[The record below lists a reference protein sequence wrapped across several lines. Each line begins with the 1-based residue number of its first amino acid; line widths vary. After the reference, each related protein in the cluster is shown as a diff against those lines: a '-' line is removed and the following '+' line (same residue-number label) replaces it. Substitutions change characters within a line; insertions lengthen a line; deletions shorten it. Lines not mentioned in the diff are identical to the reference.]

1 MLAAHQRLRRS
12 DDFRRTVR
20 RGSRSS
26 RSTVVVHLLRD
37 AGTERPAQAG
47 FVVSRA
53 VGGAVVR
60 NGVQRRLRHLLRERL
75 YRFPVGSLVVV
86 RATPSS
92 ARASSADL
100 GRDLDACLS
109 RLVSS

>member
-1 MLAAHQRLRRS
+1 M
-12 DDFRRTVR
+12 
-20 RGSRSS
+20 
-26 RSTVVVHLLRD
+26 VVHLLRD

-75 YRFPVGSLVVV
+75 CRFPVGSLVVV